1 MIMLDVTKVLP
12 KPVLRYPGGKTRGVK
27 KILQYFPP
35 GLDKICSPF
44 LGGGSVEI
52 ELACNGVQVFGY
64 DVFEP
69 LTNFWNALLKDP
81 KTLADKVRG
90 YHPLTKSKF
99 YSLQRDYWKIK
110 SKQERAA
117 VFFVLNRASFSG
129 TTLSGGM
136 SPKHPRFNEAS
147 IGRLENFEINNFYVE
162 NADFRDSLKKH
173 KKDFLYLD
181 PPYAISSKLYGKQ
194 GDTHED
200 FDHESLA
207 KILTKRGGW
216 ILSYNDCELVREWY
230 RGFTMVG
237 LQWSYGMNNSK
248 KSNEILILSKDYV
261 EL

>member
-1 MIMLDVTKVLP
+1 MSNLTKVLA

-27 KILQYFPP
+27 KILQYFPL

-52 ELACNGVQVFGY
+52 ELACNGIQVFGY

-69 LTNFWNALLKDP
+69 LTDFWSVLLKDP
-81 KTLADKVRG
+81 KTLADKVRE
-90 YHPLTKSKF
+90 YYPLTKLKF
-99 YSLQRDYWKIK
+99 YSLQRDYQKIK

-117 VFFVLNRASFSG
+117 DFFALNRASFSG

-136 SPKHPRFNEAS
+136 SPKHPRFNEAA
-147 IGRLENFEINNFYVE
+147 IRRLENFEIKNFYVA

-181 PPYAISSKLYGKQ
+181 PPYVNSSKLYGKQ
-194 GDTHED
+194 GDTHEG

-207 KILTKRGGW
+207 KILTKRDGW
-216 ILSYNDCELVREWY
+216 ILSYNDCKMVREWY
-230 RGFTMVG
+230 RGFTMVK

-248 KSNEILILSKDYV
+248 KSNEILILSKDCAK
-261 EL
+261 L